1 MSKPW
6 EADNDF
12 IMYLNSGYRGT
23 QPLEPGVTTAR
34 SAFRQELE
42 IPLSLLPDWQGAL
55 LSMYYTH
62 SFGNAVVKSPTD
74 LHCQMRKILLDGSP
88 IVTRFQLSRNKKF
101 THIGQVLED
110 TIRRL
115 DLHVLPTLSGGT
127 HHYGQLHMDLPS
139 SYYQDFPPTL
149 NWIIFAAIWPKI

>member
-1 MSKPW
+1 
-6 EADNDF
+6 
-12 IMYLNSGYRGT
+12 MYLDSGDRGT

-34 SAFRQELE
+34 SPFRQELE

-62 SFGNAVVKSPTD
+62 SFSNAVVKSPTD
-74 LHCQMRKILLDGSP
+74 FYCQMEKFLLDGSP
-88 IVTRFQLSRNKKF
+88 IVTRFQLSRNKQF

-127 HHYGQLHMDLPS
+127 HNYGQLYMDPPELVLSRLP
-139 SYYQDFPPTL
+139 T
-149 NWIIFAAIWPKI
+149 NPKLDYFRRDLAGKLRWL